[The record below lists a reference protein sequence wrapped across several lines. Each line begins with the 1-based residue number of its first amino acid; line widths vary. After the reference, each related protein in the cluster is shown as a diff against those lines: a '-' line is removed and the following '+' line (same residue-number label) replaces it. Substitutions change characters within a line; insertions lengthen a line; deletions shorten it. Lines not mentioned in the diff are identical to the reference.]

1 MAPTENVYLKD
12 YILCSPNYV
21 SPLEGS
27 WWLRAALVAQTV
39 KNPPAV
45 WDPGL
50 GRFPGEGNGYPL
62 QYSCLENPMDRGAW
76 RSQGVRHDWVTNS
89 FSRGVQQLGGPV
101 AGPHW
106 QDAFSSGQHCYA
118 QRLASVS
125 VSKTKIF
132 TTHSPPPFFT
142 PIFLQWLLF
151 AEWIR
156 TKSGQNCIVFHILF
170 RLTLLGQF
178 WIQIL
183 HVWPRYY
190 LQEFTEGTSGICQ
203 SITLLLRM
211 TSHKAITNLSPQIL
225 RAKSGVDWFKA
236 KSHI

>member
-50 GRFPGEGNGYPL
+50 GRLPGEGNGYPL

-132 TTHSPPPFFT
+132 TTHSPPPFFYT
-142 PIFLQWLLF
+142 YLSSVAFV
-151 AEWIR
+151 R
-156 TKSGQNCIVFHILF
+156 RMDQNQIWPELHCLSYSFQANSVGAILNSNSSC
-170 RLTLLGQF
+170 L
-178 WIQIL
+178 
-183 HVWPRYY
+183 
-190 LQEFTEGTSGICQ
+190 
-203 SITLLLRM
+203 
-211 TSHKAITNLSPQIL
+211 A
-225 RAKSGVDWFKA
+225 
-236 KSHI
+236 